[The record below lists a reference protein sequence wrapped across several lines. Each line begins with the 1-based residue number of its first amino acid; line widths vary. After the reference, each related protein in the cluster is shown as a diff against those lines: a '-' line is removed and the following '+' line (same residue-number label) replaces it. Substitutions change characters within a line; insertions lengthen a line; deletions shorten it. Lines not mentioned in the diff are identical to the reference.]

1 MKWGKWI
8 GTGLGWALFGPI
20 GAIFGY
26 AAGAIIDAAND
37 NNIKHIETTR
47 GDFLASLLVL
57 IAAVM
62 KADKSIK
69 KAELDYVKASLI
81 ELIGPEEAQEAL
93 LLLRNIIK
101 KDIPVEKVCK
111 QINQHLD
118 YSSKLQLL
126 YLLIEIAKADKNISI
141 EEQNV
146 IYRIAFLL
154 HIPNNTFESLVVVS
168 NPILDAFKVLEVSPN
183 ATNEEIKKAYR
194 RLAMEHHPD
203 KVSYLG
209 EDIQKKAQEKFKKI
223 QEAYE
228 LIKKERGIV

>member
-8 GTGLGWALFGPI
+8 GIGLGWALFGPI
-20 GAIFGY
+20 GAIFGF
-26 AAGAIIDAAND
+26 AAGAIIDADEQNKK
-37 NNIKHIETTR
+37 NIETTR
-47 GDFLASLLVL
+47 GDFIASLLVL

-81 ELIGPEEAQEAL
+81 ELLGPEETQEAL
-93 LLLRNIIK
+93 LILRDIIK
-101 KDIPVEKVCK
+101 KDIPIENVCR
-111 QINQHLD
+111 QINLHLD

-126 YLLIEIAKADKNISI
+126 YLLIEIAKADKSIHI
-141 EEQNV
+141 EERNV
-146 IYRIAFLL
+146 IYHIAALL
-154 HIPNNTFESLVVVS
+154 HIPGNTFESLIVVA
-168 NPILDAFKVLEVSPN
+168 NPVLDAYKVLEVSPE

-194 RLAMEHHPD
+194 RMAMEHHPD

-209 EDIQKKAQEKFKKI
+209 DEIQKKAQEKFKKI